1 MYKHTIHTPNTPLY
15 TPSIH
20 TLYTHPLYTPSKSP
34 VHIMKGMV
42 TRQIAAG
49 AKHTLAVTLKGDLWV
64 WGHGDNGRLGN
75 NEKRGT
81 LLPEKVY

>member
-1 MYKHTIHTPNTPLY
+1 
-15 TPSIH
+15 
-20 TLYTHPLYTPSKSP
+20 
-34 VHIMKGMV
+34 MKGMV

-81 LLPEKVY
+81 LLPEKVC